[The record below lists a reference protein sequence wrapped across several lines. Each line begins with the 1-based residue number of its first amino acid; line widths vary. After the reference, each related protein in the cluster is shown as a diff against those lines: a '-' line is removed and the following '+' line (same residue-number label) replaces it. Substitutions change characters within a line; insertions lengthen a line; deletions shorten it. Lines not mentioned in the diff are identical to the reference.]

1 MTTKALTVCPDWTL
15 AQWDGN
21 KLLNRDAGKALWS
34 NPSFDPPAIGATVIC
49 NDRKDTR
56 VLVTGYEI
64 DHGWLMILGRR
75 LSDGFTAGNLAGIEI
90 KAIEA

>member
-1 MTTKALTVCPDWTL
+1 MQTLTNCPDWTL

-34 NPSFDPPAIGATVIC
+34 NATIDPPAIGKIVIC

-56 VLVTGYEI
+56 VEVTGYEVEA
-64 DHGWLMILGRR
+64 GWLMIRGRR
-75 LSDGFTAGNLAGIEI
+75 LADGFTDGNLAGIEI